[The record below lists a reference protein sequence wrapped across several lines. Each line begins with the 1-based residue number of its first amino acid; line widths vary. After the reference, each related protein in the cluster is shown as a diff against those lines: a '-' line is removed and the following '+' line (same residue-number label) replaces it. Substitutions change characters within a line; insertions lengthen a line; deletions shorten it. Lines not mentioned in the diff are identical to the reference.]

1 MAQKSFRKSPP
12 SASPREDARPYWSDL
27 HLLMAKDIQLIIDLI
42 EVLFEDYSPKTL
54 SLYQLIHLIE
64 HNMFIRILAHFKG
77 DYQASADYLGMA
89 LPTLRRMIAK
99 GDNQRHF
106 KITQK

>member
-1 MAQKSFRKSPP
+1 MAQKSFRKNPP
-12 SASPREDARPYWSDL
+12 SASSRGDARPYWRDL
-27 HLLMAKDIQLIIDLI
+27 HPLMAKDIQLIIDLI

-54 SLYQLIHLIE
+54 SLHQLIHLIE
-64 HNMFIRILAHFKG
+64 HNMFIRILARFKG

-99 GDNQRHF
+99 GENQLYF
-106 KITQK
+106 KIIQE